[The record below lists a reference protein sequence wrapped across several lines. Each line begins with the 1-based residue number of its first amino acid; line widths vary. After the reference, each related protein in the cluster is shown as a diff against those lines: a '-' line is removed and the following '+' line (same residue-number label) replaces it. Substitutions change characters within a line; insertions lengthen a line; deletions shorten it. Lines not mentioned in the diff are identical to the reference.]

1 LPLLAEHAGFCQGV
15 KRALQLA
22 CDSQVE
28 SGTRYTLG
36 PLVHNDLV
44 VDYLARRGITAVDS
58 VDEVTGGTVIIR
70 SHGVPPHIITE
81 AQSRGIKVIDATCP
95 LVRRVQ
101 LLASRLAL
109 EGYRVVV
116 FGDISHP
123 EVTGILGWAGE
134 GATVIASLA
143 EARELSRTSKLGI
156 LSQTTK
162 NQEEFYAVATELL
175 PKASE
180 VRVFNTVC
188 DATRKRQEA
197 AREVCRQVDV
207 MVVIGD
213 HKSSNTNTLTKVC
226 QGTGVKTYQVEKA
239 ADLRPE
245 WFPAGIRIGVTA
257 GASTPDWIIKEVL
270 DKMVEFEEN
279 VASNEVREE
288 AHESSEQSFVEMEA
302 EMAES
307 LGKGTERGSVVK
319 GVVIQVSDTEVMVDV
334 GGKSEGIIPLR
345 ELSVRE
351 VESAREVVKVGDE
364 IEVYVL
370 RWDDDGTILL
380 SKKRVD
386 MKKALDHLE
395 EVFREG
401 GTVSGTVVKTVKGG
415 LLVDIGVVA
424 FLPASHVDEGFVRN
438 LEDYVGQ
445 EVQVKIIEFNRN
457 KRRGSQVVVSRKEAL
472 LEEREKQRAEFWA
485 SIEEGQIRTGKVK
498 RLTDYGA
505 FIDIGG
511 FEGLLHISEM
521 AHARVEHP
529 ADVMSEGDVIDVY
542 VLGVDRDKERVSLSR
557 KKIVKSPWE
566 TILERYHEGE
576 VVTGKVV
583 RTAPFGAFVELEPGV
598 DGLVHISQLSRRRI
612 EKPEDVVEV
621 GEQIK
626 VKILGIDPQEKR
638 IALSVKEL
646 QEGADPEFTR
656 EFLENQGQ
664 GEPPE

>member
-1 LPLLAEHAGFCQGV
+1 
-15 KRALQLA
+15 
-22 CDSQVE
+22 
-28 SGTRYTLG
+28 
-36 PLVHNDLV
+36 
-44 VDYLARRGITAVDS
+44 
-58 VDEVTGGTVIIR
+58 
-70 SHGVPPHIITE
+70 
-81 AQSRGIKVIDATCP
+81 
-95 LVRRVQ
+95 
-101 LLASRLAL
+101 
-109 EGYRVVV
+109 
-116 FGDISHP
+116 
-123 EVTGILGWAGE
+123 
-134 GATVIASLA
+134 
-143 EARELSRTSKLGI
+143 
-156 LSQTTK
+156 
-162 NQEEFYAVATELL
+162 
-175 PKASE
+175 
-180 VRVFNTVC
+180 
-188 DATRKRQEA
+188 
-197 AREVCRQVDV
+197 
-207 MVVIGD
+207 
-213 HKSSNTNTLTKVC
+213 
-226 QGTGVKTYQVEKA
+226 
-239 ADLRPE
+239 
-245 WFPAGIRIGVTA
+245 
-257 GASTPDWIIKEVL
+257 
-270 DKMVEFEEN
+270 MVEFEEN